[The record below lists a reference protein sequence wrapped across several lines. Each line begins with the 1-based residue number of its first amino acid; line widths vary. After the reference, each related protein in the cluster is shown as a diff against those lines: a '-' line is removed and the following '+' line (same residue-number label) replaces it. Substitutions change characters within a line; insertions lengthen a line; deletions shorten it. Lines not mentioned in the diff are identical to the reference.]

1 MGFGGFVVRSTLLA
15 AAGGALY
22 LGVLNPVMN
31 RIGESNAVVEQGY
44 VNPKSLSV
52 QGKKNPA
59 GNIETYLNYKSGEDT
74 LSLPVQ
80 KGPNGPLVGSI
91 DYWWSSIGQDDR
103 TGLVVSE
110 WPSVDSQIKRGI
122 VGSELDAMLNSF
134 YGSQSQ
140 KQSPAPQL
148 PQQYNA
154 QPTRK

>member
-1 MGFGGFVVRSTLLA
+1 MGFGGFVVRSALVA
-15 AAGGALY
+15 AAGGMLY
-22 LGVLNPVMN
+22 VGVINPIMQRV
-31 RIGESNAVVEQGY
+31 GDSNAVVEQGY
-44 VNPKSLSV
+44 VSPKALSI
-52 QGKKNPA
+52 QGKKNTA

-91 DYWWSSIGQDDR
+91 DYWWSSIGQDSK

-110 WPSVDSQIKRGI
+110 WPSVDSQAKRGI
-122 VGSELDAMLNSF
+122 IGSELDAMLNSF

-140 KQSPAPQL
+140 QQSPA
-148 PQQYNA
+148 QQYKA